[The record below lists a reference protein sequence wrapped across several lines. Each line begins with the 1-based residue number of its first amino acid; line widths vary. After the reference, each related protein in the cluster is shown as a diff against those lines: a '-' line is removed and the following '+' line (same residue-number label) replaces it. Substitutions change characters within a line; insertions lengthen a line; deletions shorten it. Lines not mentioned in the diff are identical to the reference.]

1 MGFVNSTA
9 ASSSGAAHQLG
20 DRYEAAGGSAASDHA
35 VTGHLACGAAPDVAY
50 CSPLDL
56 SCGCKDTLADLVR
69 ASVRPPPPAPPAAG
83 VTAAGVTAVIS
94 GGTAG
99 GGAAAGLTDARVGG
113 KVTNI
118 AHAGVSGQG
127 LFAGIGVA
135 GGQAGQPLKAAGTA
149 APPPQAA
156 ASSPSAPSPA
166 PEAGVARRLT
176 GGGGKRGPGPVL
188 ATAKRVARAPLG
200 PSLQVQGQ
208 AQKGQEAKA
217 VPPPAGKRQ
226 QAGGRQ
232 SGSRLVKPPL
242 QLG

>member
-1 MGFVNSTA
+1 
-9 ASSSGAAHQLG
+9 
-20 DRYEAAGGSAASDHA
+20 
-35 VTGHLACGAAPDVAY
+35 
-50 CSPLDL
+50 
-56 SCGCKDTLADLVR
+56 VR

-176 GGGGKRGPGPVL
+176 GGGGKRGPGPGTAARAEL
-188 ATAKRVARAPLG
+188 ASEGTAKRVARAPLG